1 MDSYPIN
8 LKLSR
13 NFDNIKKNTLNSNHR
28 KSFSLSTVTKFSSL
42 DTYRNAQSYKR
53 KITRQKTRMK
63 TLINFDSFRKSVY
76 SPTFILPKEFNF
88 LAHNYEYRKIIPL
101 STKMN
106 KIPINKKP
114 YIKNSNKN
122 TIIYTDRKRLKNE
135 SEFLNFKFKSFHSL
149 LEIANQ
155 DYYKKVYNC
164 DNKKMKSKN
173 LNIRTYFDKP
183 KTKEKNL
190 EEIKSKVKNFKIK
203 NKTNKSNKSKKKNKE
218 KKKKLLENN
227 ILRERALTPRII
239 HSENFFI
246 RLLESNL
253 TNDIIKTLIRL
264 KSIRWLWTHKK
275 FILQKLIIS
284 FQTYKWFFEKNLLIE
299 QEKFEEYLMVTS
311 IGPDEDFSKQLFL
324 IFQKSLKEPK
334 INFIEAIC
342 FFMITSS
349 NNFLHKINFI
359 LDALEDSIKKEISF
373 NQLISLF
380 KNIFKSKAY
389 HKVFDNFSDSIFK
402 KNHISNDE
410 VLYLKK
416 DIILNELLNFSFT
429 EKIFKHFLSNY
440 LEIDKKLDDELFY
453 AINNNLQKSNMLL
466 MSNMKIND
474 FGIIYRLEKLLQS
487 IKEYKLGIKEIN
499 NMKKELNLNDQIEV
513 KI

>member
-13 NFDNIKKNTLNSNHR
+13 NFDNTWKNTINSNHR

-42 DTYRNAQSYKR
+42 DTYRKARNTKR
-53 KITRQKTRMK
+53 KTTRQKTRMK
-63 TLINFDSFRKSVY
+63 TILNFDSFRKSVY
-76 SPTFILPKEFNF
+76 SPTYILPKEFNF
-88 LAHNYEYRKIIPL
+88 LTHNYEYRKIIPL
-101 STKMN
+101 SKKMN
-106 KIPINKKP
+106 KIPIIKKTF
-114 YIKNSNKN
+114 IKSSNKN
-122 TIIYTDRKRLKNE
+122 TIVFTDRKRLKNE

-155 DYYKKVYNC
+155 DYYKKVYNF
-164 DNKKMKSKN
+164 DKKKLKSKN

-183 KTKEKNL
+183 KIKEKNL
-190 EEIKSKVKNFKIK
+190 EEIKSKLKNFKLK
-203 NKTNKSNKSKKKNKE
+203 NPPNKSKKKKNE
-218 KKKKLLENN
+218 KKKKVLEN
-227 ILRERALTPRII
+227 IDLKERALTPRIV

-275 FILQKLIIS
+275 FLLQKLIIS
-284 FQTYKWFFEKNLLIE
+284 FQTYKWFFEKNKLIE
-299 QEKFEEYLMVTS
+299 QEKFNEYLIVTS

-342 FFMITSS
+342 CFMITSS
-349 NNFLHKINFI
+349 NSFLHKINFI

-373 NQLISLF
+373 NWLIHLF
-380 KNIFKSKAY
+380 KIIFQGKAY
-389 HKVFDNFSDSIFK
+389 HRVIDNFSYSIFK
-402 KNHISNDE
+402 KNHMSHDKI
-410 VLYLKK
+410 LYLKK
-416 DIILNELLNFSFT
+416 EIILNELLNFSFT
-429 EKIFKHFLSNY
+429 EKIFKHFINNY

-453 AINNNLQKSNMLL
+453 AINNNLQNSNMIL

-474 FGIIYRLEKLLQS
+474 FGILYKLEKILES
-487 IKEYKLGIKEIN
+487 IKEYKLGIEEIK
-499 NMKKELNLNDQIEV
+499 NMKKELNFDDKIEI

>member
-13 NFDNIKKNTLNSNHR
+13 NFDNTWKNTINSNHR

-42 DTYRNAQSYKR
+42 DTYRNTHNSKR
-53 KITRQKTRMK
+53 NQTRRKTRMK
-63 TLINFDSFRKSVY
+63 TILNFDSFRKSVY
-76 SPTFILPKEFNF
+76 SPTYILPKEFNF
-88 LAHNYEYRKIIPL
+88 LTHNYEYRKIIPL
-101 STKMN
+101 SKKMN
-106 KIPINKKP
+106 KIPIIKKTF
-114 YIKNSNKN
+114 IKSSNKN
-122 TIIYTDRKRLKNE
+122 TIIFTDRKRLKNE

-183 KTKEKNL
+183 KIKEKNL
-190 EEIKSKVKNFKIK
+190 EEIKSKVKNFKLK
-203 NKTNKSNKSKKKNKE
+203 NPPNKSKKKKNE
-218 KKKKLLENN
+218 KKKKVLEN
-227 ILRERALTPRII
+227 IDLKERALTPRIV

-253 TNDIIKTLIRL
+253 TNEIIKTLIRL

-275 FILQKLIIS
+275 FLLQKLIIS
-284 FQTYKWFFEKNLLIE
+284 FQTYKWFFEKNKLIE

-373 NQLISLF
+373 NWLIHLF
-380 KNIFKSKAY
+380 KIIFQGKAY
-389 HKVFDNFSDSIFK
+389 HRVIDNFSYSIFK
-402 KNHISNDE
+402 KNHMSHDKI
-410 VLYLKK
+410 LYLKK
-416 DIILNELLNFSFT
+416 EIILNELLNFSFT
-429 EKIFKHFLSNY
+429 EKIFKHFINNY

-453 AINNNLQKSNMLL
+453 AINNNLQNSNMIL

-499 NMKKELNLNDQIEV
+499 NMKKELNLNDQIEI

>member
-1 MDSYPIN
+1 MDNYPIN

-13 NFDNIKKNTLNSNHR
+13 NIDNTKKNTINNTHR

-42 DTYRNAQSYKR
+42 DTYRNTHNSKR
-53 KITRQKTRMK
+53 NQTRRKTRMN
-63 TLINFDSFRKSVY
+63 TRMTFDSFRKSVY

-101 STKMN
+101 SKKMN
-106 KIPINKKP
+106 KIPIKKKTF
-114 YIKNSNKN
+114 IKSSNKN
-122 TIIYTDRKRLKNE
+122 TIIFTDRKRLKNE
-135 SEFLNFKFKSFHSL
+135 AEFLNFKFKSFHSL
-149 LEIANQ
+149 IEITKQ
-155 DYYKKVYNC
+155 DYYKKVYSS
-164 DNKKMKSKN
+164 DKKKIKSKN

-203 NKTNKSNKSKKKNKE
+203 KKTNKTKKKNNE
-218 KKKKLLENN
+218 KKKKLLEN
-227 ILRERALTPRII
+227 IELKERALTPRIV

-253 TNDIIKTLIRL
+253 TNEIIKTLIRL

-284 FQTYKWFFEKNLLIE
+284 FQTYKWFFEKNKLIE
-299 QEKFEEYLMVTS
+299 EEKFKEYLIVTS
-311 IGPDEDFSKQLFL
+311 IGLDEDFSKQVFL
-324 IFQKSLKEPK
+324 IFQKSLKERK

-342 FFMITSS
+342 SFMVTSS
-349 NNFLHKINFI
+349 NSFLHKINFI
-359 LDALEDSIKKEISF
+359 LDALEDSFKKEISF
-373 NQLISLF
+373 NWLISLF
-380 KNIFKSKAY
+380 KKIFHGKAY
-389 HKVFDNFSDSIFK
+389 HRVIDNFSYSIFK
-402 KNHISNDE
+402 KNHKSHDE

-416 DIILNELLNFSFT
+416 EIILNELLNFSYT

-453 AINNNLQKSNMLL
+453 AINNNLQKSNMIL

-474 FGIIYRLEKLLQS
+474 FGIIYRFEKILES
-487 IKEYKLGIKEIN
+487 IKEYKLGIEEIK
-499 NMKKELNLNDQIEV
+499 NMKKELNLNDQIEI